1 MVDEGGQIKVGDGT
15 KLDYEASKTS
25 YMVTVKAE
33 DSYGDSATIMV
44 TIMVTPVDEPPE
56 ITGESADAS
65 CTRRRVLLTVAT
77 YTAADPERTAVKW
90 SLSGADA
97 GDFDIDGGVLTFKK
111 SPDYEA
117 ATGGGSADTDVSNT
131 YSVMV
136 VATDATRQKGEKKV
150 TVEVTNVNEDGTVKL
165 SALQPAP
172 GVAFSATLTD
182 IDNGA
187 TDLTS
192 GAKWQWARSR
202 SKTSGWSDIDR
213 ATKSTYDPKD
223 GDATYYL
230 RALAKYTD
238 AQSPSGAKDD
248 KTASMISAY
257 QVVGPRSSN
266 ATP

>member
-1 MVDEGGQIKVGDGT
+1 
-15 KLDYEASKTS
+15 
-25 YMVTVKAE
+25 
-33 DSYGDSATIMV
+33 
-44 TIMVTPVDEPPE
+44 
-56 ITGESADAS
+56 
-65 CTRRRVLLTVAT
+65 
-77 YTAADPERTAVKW
+77 
-90 SLSGADA
+90 
-97 GDFDIDGGVLTFKK
+97 
-111 SPDYEA
+111 
-117 ATGGGSADTDVSNT
+117 
-131 YSVMV
+131 MV

-182 IDNGA
+182 IDNVDNENVA
-187 TDLTS
+187 TDLTG

-202 SKTSGWSDIDR
+202 SKTSSGWSDIDK
-213 ATKSTYDPKD
+213 ATKSMYDPED
-223 GDATYYL
+223 VDATYYL

-266 ATP
+266 NAPEFTDQDPDTSGVQNDMATRDCAGGRGSGAFGRGPG